1 MTAVAA
7 PVRRCTA
14 CRSHRVMHLSYHSR
28 REARQQKKRRGR
40 CREGL
45 SGGRLSRGAVVIKTM
60 GGIPCEVGYTSCPHT
75 SAVHLS
81 QCGLCLREPEGH
93 PHSAVHVDS
102 RGQRHA
108 RLIQPLYLAVQRTK
122 TAVAVGLERAHTQLL
137 GECKG
142 LPVIG
147 FSLWGLR
154 RRVLGCDLTKEPQG
168 VSFVALCLMP
178 PGELQGMLCLG
189 IRFVQPAGQQ
199 IHFTQP
205 DRPERLV
212 EHEMHRD
219 GLCDRLL

>member
-1 MTAVAA
+1 
-7 PVRRCTA
+7 
-14 CRSHRVMHLSYHSR
+14 R

-45 SGGRLSRGAVVIKTM
+45 SGGRSSRGAVVIKTM

-142 LPVIG
+142 LLVIG
-147 FSLWGLR
+147 FSLCDLR
-154 RRVLGCDLTKEPQG
+154 RRALCCDLAKEPQG
-168 VSFVALCLMP
+168 VSFVAPFLVGS
-178 PGELQGMLCLG
+178 GELQCTLRLG
-189 IRFVQPAGQQ
+189 RRFVQPAS
-199 IHFTQP
+199 
-205 DRPERLV
+205 E
-212 EHEMHRD
+212 
-219 GLCDRLL
+219 